1 MLRVTVPLLLMCLFF
16 YAGQVNLTDLIMYL
30 NSEAC
35 IFQLKCLPL
44 NVHDKTKEEESIGA
58 TYTKN
63 VKELPII
70 PYP

>member
-1 MLRVTVPLLLMCLFF
+1 
-16 YAGQVNLTDLIMYL
+16 
-30 NSEAC
+30 
-35 IFQLKCLPL
+35 L

-70 PYP
+70 PYPKENVFFKNEMTLQS